1 MTFEDLVFHTADR
14 TGLPREQA
22 RHILILV
29 VRVLG
34 EGLRHSR
41 AEALADDLP
50 PELARAF
57 REGPH
62 GPPFDLAELFRR
74 VASRENVRVGFG
86 VEHVKLVCR
95 LLGEHFSPASRYQ
108 FQESFPEEIAAL
120 FEPLTEPGDHG
131 EVPVHL
137 HPERGTLA
145 EGRPG
150 SRHPISEA
158 RPDRTQSQSV
168 VRSENPH
175 GDTKLS
181 SSQGLTQ
188 EREKETL
195 ATGQPGSRR
204 PIHSAK

>member
-1 MTFEDLVFHTADR
+1 MTFEDLLFHTADR

-22 RHILILV
+22 RQILILV

-50 PELARAF
+50 AELARPLRDAQ
-57 REGPH
+57 H

-108 FQESFPEEIAAL
+108 FQDSFPEEIAAL
-120 FEPLTEPGDHG
+120 FEPPEPGDHG
-131 EVPVHL
+131 EAPVHL

-150 SRHPISEA
+150 SRHPLSEA

-175 GDTKLS
+175 ADTKLS
-181 SSQGLTQ
+181 SSEGLTQ

>member
-1 MTFEDLVFHTADR
+1 MTFDDLLFHTADR

-22 RHILILV
+22 RQILILV
-29 VRVLG
+29 VGVLG
-34 EGLRHSR
+34 EGLSHSR

-50 PELARAF
+50 HELAGPL
-57 REGPH
+57 REAPH

-74 VASRENVRVGFG
+74 VATRENVRMGFG

-95 LLGEHFSPASRYQ
+95 LLGEHFSPASRYH
-108 FQESFPEEIAAL
+108 FKDSFPEEIAAL
-120 FEPLTEPGDHG
+120 FEPPTEPRDHDG
-131 EVPVHL
+131 GPVHL

-150 SRHPISEA
+150 SRHPVSEA
-158 RPDRTQSQSV
+158 RPDRAQSQSV

-181 SSQGLTQ
+181 SSEGLTQ

>member
-1 MTFEDLVFHTADR
+1 MTFEDLVFHTAER

-22 RHILILV
+22 RQILILV
-29 VRVLG
+29 VQVLG

-50 PELARAF
+50 QELARPL
-57 REGPH
+57 REAPH
-62 GPPFDLAELFRR
+62 GAPFDLAELFGR
-74 VASRENVRVGFG
+74 VASRENVGVGFG

-95 LLGEHFSPASRYQ
+95 LLGEHFSAASRYQ
-108 FQESFPEEIAAL
+108 FQNSFPEEIAAL
-120 FEPLTEPGDHG
+120 FEPPTEPRHHG
-131 EVPVHL
+131 GAPVHL

-150 SRHPISEA
+150 SRHPLSEA
-158 RPDRTQSQSV
+158 RPDRAQSHSV

-204 PIHSAK
+204 PIYRGK